1 MWGRKRKTAAD
12 TQTAGTPPPERL
24 RAALRQ
30 ARIEAAEHTGVVVD
44 LRDAEIARLELLND
58 ALDPLFGEIPDQV
71 DLFDRGLSRGEQP
84 KLWIDAI
91 AHVVMG
97 RDKRTYRF
105 LQDSRF
111 GRKILAEST
120 DISDLVKAVT
130 GYVARRMIERERAL
144 AGDDGGAAAGAA
156 YSPRRR
162 RLRRAFIAFAF
173 GVLIGIGA
181 VFGAAWLVAAG
192 LSPP

>member
-1 MWGRKRKTAAD
+1 MWGRKRKPAAD
-12 TQTAGTPPPERL
+12 SQSAITPPPERL

-58 ALDPLFGEIPDQV
+58 ALDPLFDEIPDRI
-71 DLFDRGLSRGEQP
+71 DLFDRGISRGEQP

-120 DISDLVKAVT
+120 DIPDVVAAVT
-130 GYVARRMIERERAL
+130 DYVARRMVERERAL
-144 AGDDGGAAAGAA
+144 AGDTGP
-156 YSPRRR
+156 SPDAVRPGRQRRF
-162 RLRRAFIAFAF
+162 RRALAAFA
-173 GVLIGIGA
+173 IGIFIGIVA
-181 VFGAAWLVAAG
+181 VFAAAWLVAWRI
-192 LSPP
+192 PMP